1 MKAIVYERYGG
12 PEVLKVKELPKPTPK
27 DNEVRIK
34 VRATTVTIGDTRMRS
49 FTVPLAMWIP
59 ARLYLGILKPRR
71 SILGMELAG
80 DIEAVGK
87 NVTRFKVGDAVMV
100 STFDVGFGGYAE
112 YFCIAQDGFLVRK
125 PDNVTYEEAAAA
137 VGGGMTAARCLRQA
151 NIQPGQK
158 VLIYGASGAVGTS
171 AVQIAKYHLGAEVT
185 GVCSTRNLELVQSI
199 GADHVID
206 YTKEDFIQ
214 RGASYDVM
222 FDAVAKFPP
231 ARAKSALKPGGV
243 YLNAHK
249 HSDGDGN
256 SIRTEELARIRELL
270 VAGKLKPVIDRC
282 YPMEQIVEAH
292 RYVDTGHKRGNVVIT
307 ITPNS
312 QNQ

>member
-1 MKAIVYERYGG
+1 MKAIIYDNYGP
-12 PEVLKVKELPKPTPK
+12 PEVLRLVDLPKPTPK
-27 DNEVRIK
+27 PHEVRIR
-34 VRATTVTIGDTRMRS
+34 VRATTVTIGDIRMRS

-71 SILGMELAG
+71 RILGMELAG
-80 DIEAVGK
+80 DIEAVGN
-87 NVTRFKVGDAVMV
+87 NVTRFKVGDAVMA
-100 STFDVGFGGYAE
+100 STYDVGFGGYAE
-112 YFCIAQDGFLVRK
+112 YFCIAQDGLLVRK

-137 VGGGMTAARCLRQA
+137 VGGGMTAARCLSHA

-158 VLIYGASGAVGTS
+158 VLVYGASGAVGTS
-171 AVQIAKYHLGAEVT
+171 AVQIAKHHLGAEVT

-206 YTKEDFIQ
+206 YTKEDFTQ
-214 RGASYDVM
+214 RGASYDVV

-231 ARAKSALKPGGV
+231 ARAKTALKPGGM

-256 SIRTEELARIRELL
+256 RIRTEELTHIQALL
-270 VAGKLKPVIDRC
+270 MAGKLRPVIDCC
-282 YPMEQIVEAH
+282 YPLEQIVAAH
-292 RYVDTGHKRGNVVIT
+292 RYVETGHKRGNVAIIVQ
-307 ITPNS
+307 PA
-312 QNQ
+312 